1 MLIRTLCCALIG
13 LWQGRRQDPVFWA
26 EVSAVPIVTSALF
39 GPYVVLV
46 AVIEIIS
53 NVEADSGSPFYIAGL
68 LGLLVLARRIV
79 FVAARSLQTSRYL
92 VSETPF
98 QRWAVVSLSI
108 LLVMLSLY
116 LCFSMY
122 GLLSDV

>member
-1 MLIRTLCCALIG
+1 M
-13 LWQGRRQDPVFWA
+13 
-26 EVSAVPIVTSALF
+26 PIVTSALF

-46 AVIEIIS
+46 EVIEIIS
-53 NVEADSGSPFYIAGL
+53 NVEADSGRPFYIAGL

-98 QRWAVVSLSI
+98 QRWAVVSSSI
-108 LLVMLSLY
+108 LFAMFSLY
-116 LCFSMY
+116 LCFLVY